1 MKTLSPTYPFRR
13 RPIERHDPIQLPTR
27 FDVHAVDAFD
37 TAVAR
42 QLDHGVTRLV
52 LDAGLVKHLDQAGID
67 ALAAAQCRVEEADV
81 SFSLIAST
89 AVRVALELTG
99 FVPLA
104 TRTEALAA

>member
-42 QLDHGVTRLV
+42 QL
-52 LDAGLVKHLDQAGID
+52 GLVKHLDQAGID